1 MKSGKGAFNG
11 KRPAKAER
19 VMYLHT
25 GQEDN
30 AEFIGLWTHEGA
42 TRGQFKQCHE
52 KK

>member
-25 GQEDN
+25 GKEDE

-42 TRGQFKQCHE
+42 DKGQFKQCHE